1 MTWALGCLLAAGTV
15 LTASPWLWPRGE
27 RGRRPAHRPGDWL
40 TERLA
45 RAGLGRV
52 PVPVFVIVSILT
64 AVVLAAT
71 THLVFGVTALSAAA
85 ALFGVALPTAA
96 VVWRQNRRRAVND
109 ALWPDVIDHL
119 VSAVRAGVALPDAL
133 VALAQTGPDALRAD
147 FAEFARDYRATA
159 SFSGSIDRL
168 KDALADPV
176 ADRIIETLRMAREV
190 GGTDVTGVLRS
201 LSAYLRE
208 DVAIRSEVSARQSW
222 VRNAARLGV
231 AAPWII
237 LLLLATRPEAA
248 LAYNSPGGTVL
259 VLIGAGISVVA
270 YRVMVA
276 LGRLPR
282 ERRWFR

>member
-1 MTWALGCLLAAGTV
+1 
-15 LTASPWLWPRGE
+15 
-27 RGRRPAHRPGDWL
+27 
-40 TERLA
+40 
-45 RAGLGRV
+45 
-52 PVPVFVIVSILT
+52 VFVIVSILT